1 MLHIGICDYSES
13 NRRELQRLLTLSL
26 FSVTDYAFHHFRDGF
41 EVLQAYEQPGLHL
54 DLLFLEIAL
63 PRVNGLVVAAAL
75 RKKRVPVDLVFITE
89 LKQHV
94 YEGYVYHAYDFLVK
108 PASAKTVGKM
118 MQRYI
123 EERLSQHSKFLNVYV
138 QGSIQS
144 ISLAHVLYFESRKR
158 KIAAVMES
166 SELEFYLTMDELDER
181 LSDADFI
188 RCHRSYFVNVRY
200 ISQVQSSQILLNS
213 GAQIPVSRSFL
224 KQIREYFHI
233 TEEGLG

>member
-1 MLHIGICDYSES
+1 MLHIGICDFSES
-13 NRRELQRLLTLSL
+13 NRNELQRLLTLAL
-26 FSVTDYAFHHFRDGF
+26 FSTTEYTFHHFKDGY
-41 EVLQAYEQPGLHL
+41 ELLQAYGQHEFHL

-63 PRVNGLVVAAAL
+63 PRINGLVVAAAL

-89 LKQHV
+89 LKQYV

-123 EERLSQHSKFLNVYV
+123 EERLARHTEFINVYV
-138 QGSIQS
+138 QGSRQS

-158 KIAAVMES
+158 KIAAVMEHG
-166 SELEFYLTMDELDER
+166 ELEFDLTMDELAEC
-181 LSDADFI
+181 LAEAEFI

-200 ISQVQSSQILLNS
+200 ISQVQFDRILMS
-213 GAQIPVSRSFL
+213 DGEQVPVSRSYL
-224 KQIREYFHI
+224 KQIRQYFHI
-233 TEEGLG
+233 TEEE